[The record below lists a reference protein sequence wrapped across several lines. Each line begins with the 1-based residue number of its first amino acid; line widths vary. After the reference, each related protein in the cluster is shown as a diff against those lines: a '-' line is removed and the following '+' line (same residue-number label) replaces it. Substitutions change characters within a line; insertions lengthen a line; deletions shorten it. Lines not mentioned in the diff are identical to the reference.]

1 MRKALAVFVAVI
13 ALWGGWWFLSSPAG
27 QMLTGRWSFT
37 DSANLDTGT
46 FFRLKFDVAYK
57 GEPQHFDIVVGC
69 HVLDIRYKDGSNTH
83 EVGMVPTLYGQ
94 RMRDGKGL
102 VVRPPD
108 ACDGE
113 TTANGYVPA
122 DFVPLLVIFENA
134 DTLEFGTAYL
144 SEDAYDSP
152 LSVLKFGVATIE
164 AATRAEFD
172 EFRAQGRPNLVRREQ
187 YLSSVVDVKRMGL
200 VPAIPMA
207 VTCFAIERFRITEDR
222 QAKIEALRPP
232 DAPRY
237 WWLAKG
243 EEDPIAGAPY
253 QRDDGGP
260 ERIMSGGF
268 MHEAMSDRG
277 APNRKGGGVIDNRI
291 YPASYYPISIP
302 EYGLPEGHEVSPA
315 RAADASDPGDA
326 YVVDAHVEGGK
337 YRGFGYCYWPQPID
351 LSKKVI
357 QRIDGQIADRD
368 DAIVRL
374 SIGPLYNGH
383 EYFIRSITVYI
394 TSNRGDI

>member
-108 ACDGE
+108 VCDGE
-113 TTANGYVPA
+113 TTANGHVPA

-172 EFRAQGRPNLVRREQ
+172 EFRAQGHPNLVRREQ
-187 YLSSVVDVKRMGL
+187 YLSAVVDVKRMGL

-207 VTCFAIERFRITEDR
+207 VTCFAVERFRIPDDR
-222 QAKIEALRPP
+222 QAKVQALRPP

-237 WWLAKG
+237 WWLVEGQEFPKL
-243 EEDPIAGAPY
+243 GAPY
-253 QRDDGGP
+253 QRDDGGDI
-260 ERIMSGGF
+260 RRSDAYMGGT
-268 MHEAMSDRG
+268 MSDRG
-277 APNRKGGGVIDNRI
+277 APNRKGGGVIGGRI

-302 EYGLPEGHEVSPA
+302 EFGLPEGHDVSPA
-315 RAADASDPGDA
+315 RAADAGNPDDA

-337 YRGFGYCYWPQPID
+337 YRGFGYCYWPQSIER
-351 LSKKVI
+351 SRKVI
-357 QRIDGQIADRD
+357 QRIDGQIVKVTDTVGRQ
-368 DAIVRL
+368 
-374 SIGPLYNGH
+374 SIGPFYENY
-383 EYFIRSITVYI
+383 EYFYRTVRVYL
-394 TSNRGDI
+394 TSTRGDI